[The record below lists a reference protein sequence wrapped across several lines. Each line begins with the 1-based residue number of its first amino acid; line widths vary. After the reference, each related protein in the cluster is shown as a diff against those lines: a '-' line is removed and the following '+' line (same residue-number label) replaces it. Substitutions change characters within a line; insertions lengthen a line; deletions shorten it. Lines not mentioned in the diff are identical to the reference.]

1 MLWAMFVSYAL
12 GPIVTAP
19 RMYGWSTSGI
29 ETEPSDWRKFSTIAA
44 HTRGTAS
51 AEPFSVWAISVPL
64 LGLPSTG
71 LRR

>member
-1 MLWAMFVSYAL
+1 MA
-12 GPIVTAP
+12 IAP

-29 ETEPSDWRKFSTIAA
+29 GTDPSAWRKFSTIAA

-51 AEPFSVWAISVPL
+51 ADPFSVWAISVPL

-71 LRR
+71 SRRKRMLARRAW